1 MSELLASG
9 ALVANL
15 VGFLIAA
22 GLFLLLVFLAYRI
35 SEHVSRGV
43 VFATVFALL
52 FVVAWSQELLSATGD
67 VAVSVMMALTALG
80 RATLAFIGGNGFALV
95 PELPGAEPTLAWISA
110 NPIHFGVHAV
120 FEFLS
125 LLALALTAEGVLSV
139 FTSASTWLST
149 HFDHFDQVVVVTS
162 SSDMAPYARS
172 FVVDAARGDNRPR
185 AVFSIAKDASG
196 ERVFRLCTGNTT
208 RVLPYESFR
217 RRLTDAVRSRASARV
232 DDAQLALV
240 TLRNGRITVT
250 SYGDEPLSPER
261 RSDLV
266 GFLMSGETENSPV
279 DPEDVYSY
287 SVEEIRVRQLVRR
300 LLPPVDQPG
309 AQGFGL
315 GLKPLNAMV
324 IGDDVERVVLMV
336 AYLIR
341 NGQALTDARAD
352 GSVRAVAPRIA
363 IASPQAS
370 RISRRLR
377 CAYPALFPDDSSTGQ
392 GPRLTPPAVISAFES
407 KFEML
412 DAARIGHDDLVLVI
426 NTEPDLGRAPTQ
438 RQLWQQRLQKRLGG
452 TQAIY
457 VQYSGDEDSCLV
469 FEDSYGGRAPET
481 ASGTKRVLLY
491 GGVSESMRAS
501 LLLHK
506 NLDRAAM
513 LVNLRYGLGPSDPK
527 PSLFDPAGNQE
538 FMPAA
543 QRSWSQCDAYG
554 RDSSR
559 ATADFATVERFL
571 WRNGIGE
578 ISGVGQGNSEK
589 SDEALREVIGHLE
602 HLRWNAY
609 IATTGFTLRPW
620 DELPSAYAR
629 ALSANKALAQP
640 APVGKVFKDVTVDL
654 VNREHAA
661 LVDWEYLPELDEL
674 FARMGR
680 ETGTYDELLAAGRL
694 KPNQQK
700 DRDIVDDLIV

>member
-1 MSELLASG
+1 MAELLASG
-9 ALVANL
+9 TLAANL
-15 VGFLIAA
+15 AGFLIAA
-22 GLFLLLVFLAYRI
+22 GLFLLFVFLAYRI

-43 VFATVFALL
+43 VFAAVFALL
-52 FVVAWSQELLSATGD
+52 FVVAWAQELAAATSD
-67 VAVSVMMALTALG
+67 VAVSVMMVLAALG
-80 RATLAFIGGNGFALV
+80 RAALAFIGGNGFSLL
-95 PELPGAEPTLAWISA
+95 PEGGGSFELHI
-110 NPIHFGVHAV
+110 V

-149 HFDHFDQVVVVTS
+149 HFDHFEQVVVVTS

-172 FVVDAARGDNRPR
+172 FVIDAARGDGRPR
-185 AVFSIAKDASG
+185 AVFSIARDASG
-196 ERVFRLCTGNTT
+196 EKTYRLCTGDTT
-208 RVLPYESFR
+208 RELSYESFR
-217 RRLTDAVRSRASARV
+217 HRLSDAVGSRSTNRV
-232 DDAQLALV
+232 DDEQLALV
-240 TLRNGRITVT
+240 ALRDGRVTVT
-250 SYGDEPLSPER
+250 SYGDEPLSHEER
-261 RSDLV
+261 ASLV
-266 GFLMSGETENSPV
+266 EFLMSGETENSPV
-279 DPEDVYSY
+279 KPEDVYSY

-300 LLPPVDQPG
+300 LLPPVDRLGDP
-309 AQGFGL
+309 GFGL

-341 NGQALTDARAD
+341 NGQALTNARSD
-352 GSVRAVAPRIA
+352 GSIEAAIPRIA

-370 RISRRLR
+370 RINRRLR
-377 CAYPALFPDDSSTGQ
+377 CAYPALFPGDSATGR
-392 GPRLTPPAVISAFES
+392 GSDLTPPAIVGDAFES

-412 DAARIGHDDLVLVI
+412 DAVEIDRNDLVLVI

-438 RQLWQQRLQKRLGG
+438 RQLWQLRLQKKLGG
-452 TQAIY
+452 AQAVY

-469 FEDSYGGRAPET
+469 FEDSYGGRAPE
-481 ASGTKRVLLY
+481 ASSGTKQVLLY
-491 GGVSESMRAS
+491 GGASESMRAS

-513 LVNLRYGLGPSDPK
+513 LVNLRYRLGPDEPK

-538 FMPAA
+538 FIPEA
-543 QRSWSQCDAYG
+543 QKRWAECSAYD

-571 WRNGIGE
+571 WQN
-578 ISGVGQGNSEK
+578 GVGEVPGAGQSDSERD
-589 SDEALREVIGHLE
+589 DEAMREVIGHLE

-609 IATTGFTLRPW
+609 MVTTGFTLKPW
-620 DELPSAYAR
+620 DELPAAYAR
-629 ALSANKALAQP
+629 ALRENETLDQP
-640 APVGKVFKDVTVDL
+640 LPAKKVFKAVTADQ

-661 LVDWEYLPELDEL
+661 LVDWELLPKLDEL

-680 ETGTYDELLAAGRL
+680 ETGTYDELLASDCL

-700 DRDIVDDLIV
+700 DRDIIDDLIV